1 MGGVVDVVWRSAVVT
16 VSGLGGMTSSFLSEK
31 VTVPL
36 DRNISCLENP
46 WCFVAPKILV
56 SRSARFRAVA
66 IYQKVMI
73 CAATASLIRWNAT
86 ELCFF
91 LSVDDGSDTFNTTL
105 LLSPRIIVGPAIG
118 TPIILITYLIS
129 IAVSVATFPATS
141 SAPCV
146 DDSTV
151 GWRLLI
157 QRIGVELRKT
167 IIPVLERLVTLSAAW
182 SASTYMISCPLVP
195 FGSNILSGTSSFASG

>member
-1 MGGVVDVVWRSAVVT
+1 MFWRSSVADA
-16 VSGLGGMTSSFLSEK
+16 SGLCGMTSSVLSEK
-31 VTVPL
+31 VTNPL
-36 DRNISCLENP
+36 DRNNNRFENP
-46 WCFVAPKILV
+46 RCLVAPKILV
-56 SRSARFRAVA
+56 RRSARLSAVA
-66 IYQKVMI
+66 MYQKVI
-73 CAATASLIRWNAT
+73 IRAATASLIRWNAT

-91 LSVDDGSDTFNTTL
+91 LRVDDGNDTFSTTL
-105 LLSPRIIVGPAIG
+105 LLSPRMIVGPVIG

-157 QRIGVELRKT
+157 HRIGVELR
-167 IIPVLERLVTLSAAW
+167 
-182 SASTYMISCPLVP
+182 
-195 FGSNILSGTSSFASG
+195 

>member
-1 MGGVVDVVWRSAVVT
+1 MLVIVSLTGRVVDVFWRSAVVA
-16 VSGLGGMTSSFLSEK
+16 VSGLDGMTSSLSSEK
-31 VTVPL
+31 VTDPL
-36 DRNISCLENP
+36 DRNNNRLENP
-46 WCFVAPKILV
+46 RCFVAPKILV

-91 LSVDDGSDTFNTTL
+91 LRVDDGNDTFSTTL
-105 LLSPRIIVGPAIG
+105 LLSPRIMVGPVIG

-157 QRIGVELRKT
+157 HRIGVELRKT
-167 IIPVLERLVTLSAAW
+167 IMPVLDRLVTLSAA
-182 SASTYMISCPLVP
+182 
-195 FGSNILSGTSSFASG
+195 